1 MKYPNDIGIGPKTET
16 EALCLLFSMLGN
28 AYNIIAQYE
37 AEEAKRESE
46 RIREHFT
53 AATRFKY
60 DRDDIECLKKAA
72 DQLLVEGASFEDR
85 AASAEVLKDI
95 ADRMYKANPSEANR
109 D

>member
-1 MKYPNDIGIGPKTET
+1 MKYPHEIGIGPKTQT

-37 AEEAKRESE
+37 QEESE
-46 RIREHFT
+46 RETQRLHEHFT

-72 DQLLVEGASFEDR
+72 SQLIAATSFEDR
-85 AASAEVLKDI
+85 SASAEVLQDI
-95 ADRMYKANPSEANR
+95 ADRMTKAHR
-109 D
+109 T